1 MGASPTERSANVAEG
16 RYTTGEQPVASSD
29 GASVHEV
36 MATSGAATDSLKGG
50 HRRESPQVAVAAEHE
65 KRIQGARETAMSWP
79 NLEPRSF
86 IPAPSPPPPPLR
98 TAPVEPALFYS
109 TTVTAATDPHPF
121 ITAWQEKSAKRWQEK
136 IAVNPS
142 LMSLLSKTTP

>member
-1 MGASPTERSANVAEG
+1 
-16 RYTTGEQPVASSD
+16 
-29 GASVHEV
+29 
-36 MATSGAATDSLKGG
+36 
-50 HRRESPQVAVAAEHE
+50 
-65 KRIQGARETAMSWP
+65 
-79 NLEPRSF
+79 
-86 IPAPSPPPPPLR
+86 
-98 TAPVEPALFYS
+98 LFYS